1 MRTSRYRRVL
11 NSRRASLEIS
21 IQAIVIVV
29 LAMTLL
35 GLGLT
40 FIKKMFGNVDVL
52 STGTFEKIQE
62 QLQRDLVNSNEK
74 LVFSQ
79 TKVTMERG
87 GEKLFGWG
95 VKNVGSSK
103 LNYWAEFTPVK
114 CPTGECSNDVRFKDE
129 LNTKWFSF
137 KYNPQGQNTNL
148 LYELDAASNQFVRV
162 NLNIPKD
169 ADPGLYLIDM
179 SIYDDFS
186 DERYASTDLFV
197 TVT

>member
-1 MRTSRYRRVL
+1 MSKHTYRVL
-11 NSRRASLEIS
+11 KSRRASLEIS

-40 FIKKMFGNVDVL
+40 FVKRMFGNIEIV

-62 QLQRDLVNSNEK
+62 QLQRDLVNSDEK

-79 TKVTMERG
+79 TKITMERG

-95 VKNVGSSK
+95 IKNIGSSK
-103 LNYWAEFTPVK
+103 LDYSAEFTPIK
-114 CPTGECSNDVRFKDE
+114 CPAENCPSSQE
-129 LNTKWFSF
+129 LNEQWFSF
-137 KYNPQGQNTNL
+137 KYNPNRNPSL
-148 LYELDAASNQFVRV
+148 LYSVDASNNQFVRV
-162 NLNIPKD
+162 NLNIPKS
-169 ADPGLYLIDM
+169 ASPGLYLIDL
-179 SIYDDFS
+179 SVYDDFDDS
-186 DERYASTDLFV
+186 KYASTDLFI